1 MTTRIL
7 LVEDD
12 FLVAMTVESDLAE
25 GNYEITGVANS
36 ADAAVNLAKKTKP
49 DLVVMDIRLVG
60 PRDGVDAA
68 LEIFDATG
76 IRCLFATANADA
88 QARARAAPGAPL
100 GWLQKPYGREGLL
113 SALADAVQA
122 LQSSLQPPPSAL

>member
-1 MTTRIL
+1 MTARIL

-12 FLVAMTVESDLAE
+12 FLVAMTMENDLAE
-25 GNYEITGVANS
+25 GNYEIAGVANS
-36 ADAAVNLAKKTKP
+36 ADAAVSLAKKARP

-68 LEIFDATG
+68 LEIFAATG

-88 QARARAAPGAPL
+88 QARTRAAPAQPL
-100 GWLQKPYGREGLL
+100 GWLQKPYGREALL
-113 SALADAVQA
+113 SALAEAVQA
-122 LQSSLQPPPSAL
+122 AQSSLQPPPSAL